1 VLSQHTVLGAFI
13 GLGVVYCVLLLP
25 LYSLATDE
33 STCDTQRDL
42 ATHRRID
49 RHTDS
54 SIAPPLAPRPS
65 ALALAGA
72 LASPHAGAQGE
83 RRLHVQ
89 DQQPRAPQAPGQL
102 RLAAM
107 LQSLCLSADAQKYP
121 TQTDRETEVAPSPDA
136 PDSREPA
143 LCKLARAPCCCVWLR
158 ASSPPWSQP
167 RRATQ
172 RHRETEGHRA
182 FPFRTRCSGMSSI
195 RGPVCIYPGAP

>member
-1 VLSQHTVLGAFI
+1 MLSQHTVLGAFI

-42 ATHRRID
+42 ATHRRIA

-54 SIAPPLAPRPS
+54 SITPPLAPRPS

-72 LASPHAGAQGE
+72 LASAHAGAQGK

-102 RLAAM
+102 RLASM

-121 TQTDRETEVAPSPDA
+121 IQTDRETEVAPSPDA
-136 PDSREPA
+136 RLQRAGSLL
-143 LCKLARAPCCCVWLR
+143 LCVA
-158 ASSPPWSQP
+158 ASEQSTMVAP

-172 RHRETEGHRA
+172 RHRGTPG
-182 FPFRTRCSGMSSI
+182 FPSAHDVPECPPSVGRR
-195 RGPVCIYPGAP
+195 CIYPGAP